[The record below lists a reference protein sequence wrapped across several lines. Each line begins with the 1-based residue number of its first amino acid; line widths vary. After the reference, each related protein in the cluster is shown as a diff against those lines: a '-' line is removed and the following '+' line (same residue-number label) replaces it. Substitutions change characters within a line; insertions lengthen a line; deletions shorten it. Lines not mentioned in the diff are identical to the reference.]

1 MAHARGFTLMEVL
14 VAVALLAM
22 MGLIMTTATSSIL
35 GAIKD
40 TRDAQDQ
47 YHAARVA
54 LGRMEREISMAYL
67 SKHQSEFKTTK
78 TAFLGKGNELTFSY
92 MGHRRMTRNAAES
105 DEGFVTYKLERDNH
119 SGQNVLI
126 RREKPVI
133 DDAPTKGGQKLV
145 LAQGVRKLT
154 FAYWDFD
161 KEAWQSDWKVEID
174 NAKELEMK
182 KSMAAT
188 SIGAATGNNDLG
200 KALVQAQTQAEQNAH
215 GPDDLWLPARVK
227 ITMTL
232 DADDRE
238 MTFETQTR
246 VRLMQPIEFAGIQ
259 TPKPYENTLNPYA
272 AIPAQTPANFMVPG
286 ANGAMGGPM
295 GGMGG
300 MGGIGGA
307 MGGGMGGLGMMGR

>member
-1 MAHARGFTLMEVL
+1 MQHTRGFTLMEVL

-22 MGLIMTTATSSIL
+22 MGLIMTTATASIL

-78 TAFLGKGNELTFSY
+78 TVFLGKANELTFTY
-92 MGHRRMTRNAAES
+92 MGHRRMTRNAPES
-105 DEGFVTYKLERDNH
+105 DQGVVTYKIERDSR

-126 RREKPVI
+126 RREKPQI
-133 DDAPTKGGQKLV
+133 DDTPAKGGQKLI

-161 KEAWQSDWKVEID
+161 KEAWQADWKVEID
-174 NAKELEMK
+174 NAKEQEMK

-188 SIGAATGNNDLG
+188 SLGAATGNNDLG
-200 KALVQAQTQAEQNAH
+200 KALVKAAAALEEKSH

-227 ITMTL
+227 ISMTL
-232 DADDRE
+232 ESDDRE
-238 MTFETQTR
+238 LAFETQTR

-272 AIPAQTPANFMVPG
+272 AIPAQTPAGFTVPG
-286 ANGAMGGPM
+286 AMGAVGGMGQM
-295 GGMGG
+295 GGMG
-300 MGGIGGA
+300 MP
-307 MGGGMGGLGMMGR
+307 GLGR